1 MSSCCR
7 ALPCSLQTE
16 FLASSVVP
24 RNSNASGLAKK
35 GLAAAVPFCLTCHR
49 GRGSPPLQQQIP
61 SVPLPGFSGVG
72 ASCAGSIY
80 EQVAD
85 WRSVGEPL
93 IKKNPPDCIVCL
105 PLSTLMREILSASEV
120 KHSLLLLLSHSFDEA
135 RTLSSCSS
143 WWPALSCSFPKGG
156 STLCCPLWSFSSPNF
171 RFFAQKSTDLTS

>member
-1 MSSCCR
+1 MGFQLMVSLYLSSCCR

-16 FLASSVVP
+16 FLASSVVS
-24 RNSNASGLAKK
+24 RSSNASGLAKK

-49 GRGSPPLQQQIP
+49 GRGSPSLLQQKP

-93 IKKNPPDCIVCL
+93 IKK
-105 PLSTLMREILSASEV
+105 TLQIALSA
-120 KHSLLLLLSHSFDEA
+120 
-135 RTLSSCSS
+135 
-143 WWPALSCSFPKGG
+143 FP
-156 STLCCPLWSFSSPNF
+156 SPLWWGKYCQHLKWSTHSSFSSPTLLMKQELF
-171 RFFAQKSTDLTS
+171 PPVAPGGLR